1 MDLFMA
7 LFHEINAHVWAIVV
21 KMEVTVLVALVV
33 LDSMAAVESTKVVA
47 KENNEKA
54 LVRSAKAKDVVL
66 V

>member
-1 MDLFMA
+1 M
-7 LFHEINAHVWAIVV
+7 
-21 KMEVTVLVALVV
+21 LVALVV